1 MSAALKFLQ
10 LIAIGLGLPENYFY
24 HLFVPENLS
33 TLRLL
38 HYPQRD
44 FETPA
49 VAIENGQVVVCETH
63 IDSGF
68 VTLLTTF
75 DFTGKFLSLSLSLSF
90 SLSLAPSLPFF
101 SSLPFS
107 HPTFPFTLLYFFVY
121 IAIVITILANLG
133 VF

>member
-24 HLFVPENLS
+24 HLFVPETLS

-75 DFTGKFLSLSLSLSF
+75 DFTGKFFLSLSLPGSL
-90 SLSLAPSLPFF
+90 PSILFISPFF
-101 SSLPFS
+101 SSYLSF
-107 HPTFPFTLLYFFVY
+107 HITLFFCVHCDSYNYFGKFGS
-121 IAIVITILANLG
+121 LLS
-133 VF
+133 

>member
-24 HLFVPENLS
+24 HLFVPETLS

-75 DFTGKFLSLSLSLSF
+75 DFTGKFFLSLSL
-90 SLSLAPSLPFF
+90 SLSLAPSLPFY

-121 IAIVITILANLG
+121 IVIVLTILANLG

>member
-1 MSAALKFLQ
+1 MLAALKFLQ

-24 HLFVPENLS
+24 HLFVPETLS

-75 DFTGKFLSLSLSLSF
+75 DFTGKFFSLSLSPWLPPF
-90 SLSLAPSLPFF
+90 HFIHLSLFLILPFLSRYF
-101 SSLPFS
+101 IFLC
-107 HPTFPFTLLYFFVY
+107 TLR
-121 IAIVITILANLG
+121 
-133 VF
+133 

>member
-24 HLFVPENLS
+24 HLFVPETLS

-75 DFTGKFLSLSLSLSF
+75 DFTGKFFSL
-90 SLSLAPSLPFF
+90 SLSLAPSLPFY